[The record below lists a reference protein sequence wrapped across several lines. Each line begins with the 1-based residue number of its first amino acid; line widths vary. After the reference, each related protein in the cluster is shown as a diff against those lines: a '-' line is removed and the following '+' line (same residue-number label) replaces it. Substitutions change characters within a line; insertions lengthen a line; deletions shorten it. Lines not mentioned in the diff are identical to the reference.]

1 MLNNIVKLCTEI
13 KCVSCENLW
22 MIVLAFLCL
31 MLFGCSYPV
40 AVRPSPLL
48 TRDCTRPELVGNTY
62 RDAIILSIEQDKAIE
77 ECTARMKAIR
87 K

>member
-1 MLNNIVKLCTEI
+1 MPNNIGKWCTEI
-13 KCVSCENLW
+13 KCVWCENLLL
-22 MIVLAFLCL
+22 IALTFLCL

-40 AVRPSPLL
+40 VKPVSPLL
-48 TRDCTRPELVGNTY
+48 TRNCTRPELVGDTY
-62 RDAIILSIEQDKAIE
+62 REAIILSIEQDKAIE